1 MTDLL
6 ATCPA
11 LTTILRDAQEVSS
24 YLWDRG
30 WAESNAGN
38 LSIDVTSAV
47 AGTGSAFRRLRSE
60 ELVASRPALSGR
72 VFLVT
77 GSGRRFRDFARDA
90 EHNSILLRIVD
101 DGSGYDVLWGGLNG
115 LDFRPT
121 SELPTHLLLHEYLV
135 DLRSGDTAV
144 LHTHPTD
151 LIALTH
157 MPDCRHQGNLN
168 RVLWSVLPE
177 VKVYLPRGVGLVPY
191 RVPGSEALAVA
202 TERVVREGHEV
213 AVWQFHGCL
222 ALGATAS
229 EAFDRID
236 TANKAA
242 RVALQCRSAGH
253 RIGGLGPAQLAELE
267 REFDLED

>member
-6 ATCPA
+6 TRCPA
-11 LTTILRDAQEVSS
+11 LTTVVRDAQEVSS

-30 WAESNAGN
+30 WAECNAGN
-38 LSIDVTSAV
+38 LSIDVTQPVTRSDARFSPV
-47 AGTGSAFRRLRSE
+47 RSE
-60 ELVASRPALSGR
+60 ELVSAYPALAGR

-90 EHNSILLRIVD
+90 EHNSMLLRLD
-101 DGSGYDVLWGGLNG
+101 EGGSRYTVLWGGLNG

-121 SELPTHLLLHEYLV
+121 SELPTHLLLHEHLV
-135 DLRSGDTAV
+135 TTGAEETAV
-144 LHTHPTD
+144 LHSHPTD

-177 VKVYLPRGVGLVPY
+177 VKVFLPRGVGLVPY
-191 RVPGSEALAVA
+191 RAPGSEELAVA
-202 TERVVREGHEV
+202 TERVVQDGHTV

-222 ALGATAS
+222 ALGAGPA

-242 RVALQCRSAGH
+242 RVALQCRAAGH
-253 RIGGLGPAQLAELE
+253 RVGGLGPSELAELA
-267 REFDLED
+267 RIFDLDE

>member
-11 LTTILRDAQEVSS
+11 LATILRDAQEVSG

-30 WAESNAGN
+30 WAECNAGN
-38 LSIDVTSAV
+38 LSIDVTAV
-47 AGTGSAFRRLRSE
+47 VRPNRSRFAKIRSE
-60 ELVASRPALSGR
+60 AMSSACRDVAGR

-90 EHNSILLRIVD
+90 ERNCMLLELD
-101 DGSGYDVLWGGLNG
+101 DEGGGYDVLWGGLNG

-121 SELPTHLLLHEYLV
+121 SELPTHLRLHAYLV
-135 DLRSGDTAV
+135 EEGSDDSVV

-157 MPDCRHQGNLN
+157 MPDCRHEGNLN

-191 RVPGSEALAVA
+191 RVPGSEALATA
-202 TERVVREGHEV
+202 TERVVRSGHRV
-213 AVWQFHGCL
+213 AAWQFHGCL
-222 ALGATAS
+222 AIGSSAS
-229 EAFDRID
+229 QAFDRID

-242 RVALQCRSAGH
+242 RVALQCRAAGQ
-253 RIGGLGPAQLAELE
+253 RVGGLGPAQLAELSRVFE
-267 REFDLED
+267 LDD

>member
-6 ATCPA
+6 TRCPA
-11 LTTILRDAQEVSS
+11 LTTVLRDAQEVSA

-30 WAESNAGN
+30 WAECNAGN
-38 LSIDVTSAV
+38 LSIDVTRSMARSDARLASV
-47 AGTGSAFRRLRSE
+47 RREQLAAAYPSLAGRF
-60 ELVASRPALSGR
+60 
-72 VFLVT
+72 FLVT

-90 EHNSILLRIVD
+90 EHNSMLLRLD
-101 DGSGYDVLWGGLNG
+101 DGGGSYTVLWGGLNG

-121 SELPTHLLLHEYLV
+121 SELPTHLLLHQFLV
-135 DLRSGDTAV
+135 SSDAKETAV

-177 VKVYLPRGVGLVPY
+177 VKVFLPRGVGLVPY
-191 RVPGSEALAVA
+191 RVPGSQELAVA
-202 TERVVREGHEV
+202 TERVVREGHTV

-222 ALGATAS
+222 ALGDGPAD
-229 EAFDRID
+229 AFDRID

-242 RVALQCRSAGH
+242 RVALQCRAAGH
-253 RIGGLGPAQLAELE
+253 RVGGLGPSELAELG
-267 REFDLED
+267 RVFDLDD

>member
-1 MTDLL
+1 M
-6 ATCPA
+6 
-11 LTTILRDAQEVSS
+11 ILRDAQETSAF
-24 YLWDRG
+24 LWDRG

-38 LSIDVTSAV
+38 LSIDVTESVARTGSALVTVRQETLSNPCPAV
-47 AGTGSAFRRLRSE
+47 AGRY
-60 ELVASRPALSGR
+60 
-72 VFLVT
+72 FLVT

-90 EHNSILLRIVD
+90 EHNSVLIRLD
-101 DGSGYDVLWGGLNG
+101 AEGAGYTVLWGGLNG

-121 SELPTHLLLHEYLV
+121 SELPTHLRLHEHMV
-135 DLRSGDTAV
+135 SQASEHSVV

-157 MPDCRHQGNLN
+157 MPDCRHEGNLN
-168 RVLWSVLPE
+168 RILWSVLPE

-191 RVPGSEALAVA
+191 RVPGSEALAAA
-202 TERVVREGHEV
+202 TLRVVQSGHKV

-222 ALGATAS
+222 ALGTTAS

-242 RVALQCRSAGH
+242 RVALQCRAAGH
-253 RIGGLGPAQLAELE
+253 RVGGLGPAQLAELE

>member
-11 LTTILRDAQEVSS
+11 LTTVLRDAQEVSGF
-24 YLWDRG
+24 LWDRG
-30 WAESNAGN
+30 WAECNAGN
-38 LSIDVTSAV
+38 LSIDVTSSV
-47 AGTGSAFRRLRSE
+47 QPDRRRFAKVRSE
-60 ELVASRPALSGR
+60 RLSTVCPELASR
-72 VFLVT
+72 VYLVT

-90 EHNSILLRIVD
+90 ERNSMLLQLD
-101 DGSGYDVLWGGLNG
+101 SDGGGYEVLWGGLNG

-121 SELPTHLLLHEYLV
+121 SELPAHLRLHAYLAE
-135 DLRSGDTAV
+135 LGSEDTVV

-157 MPDCRHQGNLN
+157 MPDCRHEGNLN

-177 VKVYLPRGVGLVPY
+177 VKVSLPRGVGLVPY
-191 RVPGSEALAVA
+191 KVPGSDELAAA
-202 TERVVREGHEV
+202 TERVIRSGHTV
-213 AVWQFHGCL
+213 AAWQFHGCL
-222 ALGATAS
+222 AIGRNPS

-242 RVALQCRSAGH
+242 RVALQCRAAGQ
-253 RIGGLGPAQLAELE
+253 RVGGLGPAQLAELK
-267 REFDLED
+267 RVFSLDD

>member
-11 LTTILRDAQEVSS
+11 LTTTLRDAQEVSS

-47 AGTGSAFRRLRSE
+47 VQAGSAFRKVRDEQL
-60 ELVASRPALSGR
+60 ASPRPALARR

-90 EHNSILLRIVD
+90 EHNSILIRLD
-101 DGSGYDVLWGGLNG
+101 ETGSGYEVLWGGLNG

-121 SELPTHLLLHEYLV
+121 SELPTHLRLHQHLV
-135 DLRSGDTAV
+135 DVGSTDTAV

-191 RVPGSEALAVA
+191 RVPGSEDLAVA
-202 TERVVREGHEV
+202 TERVVRAGHEV

-222 ALGATAS
+222 ALGTTAS

-242 RVALQCRSAGH
+242 RVALLCRAAGH
-253 RIGGLGPAQLAELE
+253 RTGGLGPAQLAELT
-267 REFDLED
+267 RVFDLEE

>member
-1 MTDLL
+1 M
-6 ATCPA
+6 
-11 LTTILRDAQEVSS
+11 V
-24 YLWDRG
+24 
-30 WAESNAGN
+30 
-38 LSIDVTSAV
+38 V
-47 AGTGSAFRRLRSE
+47 RSE
-60 ELVASRPALSGR
+60 ARFVPARIERLAAGHSDLAGR

-90 EHNSILLRIVD
+90 EHNSMLLRLD
-101 DGSGYDVLWGGLNG
+101 EAGDGYEVLWGGLNG

-121 SELPTHLLLHEYLV
+121 SELPTHLRLHRHLV
-135 DLRSGDTAV
+135 VTGATATAV

-191 RVPGSEALAVA
+191 RVPGSEELAVA
-202 TERVVREGHEV
+202 TERVVGEGHSV

-222 ALGATAS
+222 ALGDGPA

-242 RVALQCRSAGH
+242 RVALQCRAAGH
-253 RIGGLGPAQLAELE
+253 RVGGLGPSHLAELS
-267 REFDLED
+267 RTFNLDD